1 MAASFFGIQS
11 LDYHIP
17 SVLSQEKELGRAVG
31 IAEGRSDRFDRPI
44 PPVRRGRASLSVQS
58 AYRHAR

>member
-17 SVLSQEKELGRAVG
+17 SVLSQEKDLGRAVG
-31 IAEGRSDRFDRPI
+31 VAERRSDRFDRPI
-44 PPVRRGRASLSVQS
+44 PPDRPGRIPLSV
-58 AYRHAR
+58 